1 MPDLVEFEDSESLRL
16 ARLFLGRTVDLVIDR
31 PYASHHPR
39 CGFRYLL
46 NYGYV
51 PVTRGPDGEE
61 LDGYYLGPPE
71 PISWARGLCVGII
84 HRLDDDD
91 DKLIVVP
98 TGSPVPD
105 DAAIADAVAFQETA
119 GHYVIARR

>member
-1 MPDLVEFEDSESLRL
+1 MTDPGNLEGSVSLRL
-16 ARLFLGRTVDLVIDR
+16 ARLFLGRTVVLVIDR
-31 PYASHHPR
+31 PYGSHHPR

-51 PVTRGPDGEE
+51 PITRAPDGEE

-71 PISWARGLCVGII
+71 PMRFARGLCVGIV
-84 HRLDDDD
+84 HRRYDDD

-98 TGSPVPD
+98 DGGPAPD
-105 DAAIADAVAFQETA
+105 DAAIAEAVAFQETA
-119 GHYVIARR
+119 GNYVIVRE